1 VRGPQPGLADAVP
14 DQALNAEA
22 ITGDC
27 VAKQESLA
35 TLIEQSDLRH
45 IAVEGVIGAGK
56 TTLVN
61 MMGETLGGNV
71 VLEKFEENPFLK
83 DFYRDPERYAFQ
95 TQIFFLLTRYK
106 QQRELFQADL
116 FHRFLI
122 TDYIF
127 EKDKIFAYLNLQ
139 DEELKLYETLVGSI
153 EHNIPTP
160 DLVVYLQSS
169 VPRLMQNIRH
179 RGRSYEA
186 AMEESYIKDLNEAYN
201 YFFFRY
207 KSTPLLIVNAADID
221 FVNNREQYEDLIR
234 EMFRPSRAAV
244 EYYNPAKR

>member
-1 VRGPQPGLADAVP
+1 MPPQEPLSKLLEQTDIRYI
-14 DQALNAEA
+14 A
-22 ITGDC
+22 I
-27 VAKQESLA
+27 
-35 TLIEQSDLRH
+35 
-45 IAVEGVIGAGK
+45 EGVIGAGK
-56 TTLVN
+56 TTLCS
-61 MMGETLGGNV
+61 MLGETLAAKI

-106 QQRELFQADL
+106 QQQDLFQADL
-116 FHRFLI
+116 FHRFLV

-139 DEELKLYETLVGSI
+139 DEELKLYETLVSTI
-153 EHNIPTP
+153 ERNVPTP

-169 VPRLMQNIRH
+169 VPRLLQNIKR

-186 AMEESYIKDLNEAYN
+186 NMSESYIKELNEAYN

-207 KSTPLLIVNAADID
+207 KTTRLLIVNAAELD
-221 FVNNREQYEDLIR
+221 FVNNRDQYDDLVR
-234 EMFRPSRAAV
+234 EIFRPNRTAV
-244 EYYNPAKR
+244 EYYNPLLKS

>member
-1 VRGPQPGLADAVP
+1 MDTQDL
-14 DQALNAEA
+14 L
-22 ITGDC
+22 
-27 VAKQESLA
+27 QE
-35 TLIEQSDLRH
+35 LIAHTDLRY

-56 TTLVN
+56 TTLAT
-61 MMGETLGGNV
+61 MLGETLGAQV
-71 VLEKFEENPFLK
+71 VGEQFEENPFLK

-106 QQRELFQADL
+106 QQRSLSQADL
-116 FHRFLI
+116 FHRFLV

-153 EHNIPTP
+153 EHNIIQP

-169 VPRLMQNIRH
+169 VPRLMHNIRH
-179 RGRSYEA
+179 RARPIEGPIA
-186 AMEESYIKDLNEAYN
+186 EEYIRDLNEAYN

-207 KSTPLLIVNAADID
+207 KATPLLIVNAAELD
-221 FVNNREQYEDLIR
+221 FVNNQEHYRDLLTQI
-234 EMFRPSRAAV
+234 FRQNRAAV
-244 EYYNPAKR
+244 EYYNPIVKK